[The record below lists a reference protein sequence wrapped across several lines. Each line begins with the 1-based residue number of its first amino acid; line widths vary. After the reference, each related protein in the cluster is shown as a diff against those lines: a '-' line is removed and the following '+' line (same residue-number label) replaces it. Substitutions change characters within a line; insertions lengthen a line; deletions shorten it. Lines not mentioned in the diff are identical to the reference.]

1 MSKPSTIAIDGP
13 VASGKS
19 TVGRRL
25 AQRLG
30 YRFVDTGAMYRA
42 LTVEAVRVGI
52 DLEDE
57 AALARLAQDT
67 AIDIESSEGNR
78 VIVNGRDVTA
88 ELRSD
93 AVERG
98 VSPVSKV
105 AGVRT
110 VLVKKQQAMAV
121 GGGIVMAGRDIGTN
135 VLTGADLKIY
145 LDVSVEEQARR
156 RYNEL
161 LALGEDVE
169 YQAILDNLIR
179 RDRIDSS
186 RSANPLRPADDAVRI
201 DTDKMDE
208 DGVVEYIMKLVNER

>member
-1 MSKPSTIAIDGP
+1 MPSTIAIDGP

-110 VLVKKQQAMAV
+110 VLVKKQHDRGVSPPVDYIGLTVPDRYVFGFGMDYKGYWRNAPGIFAV
-121 GGGIVMAGRDIGTN
+121 
-135 VLTGADLKIY
+135 AD
-145 LDVSVEEQARR
+145 
-156 RYNEL
+156 
-161 LALGEDVE
+161 
-169 YQAILDNLIR
+169 
-179 RDRIDSS
+179 
-186 RSANPLRPADDAVRI
+186 
-201 DTDKMDE
+201 
-208 DGVVEYIMKLVNER
+208 

>member
-1 MSKPSTIAIDGP
+1 MSMPSTIAIDGP

-25 AQRLG
+25 AQNLG

-42 LTVEAVRVGI
+42 LTCEAVRLGT
-52 DLEDE
+52 DLDDE
-57 AALARLAQDT
+57 VALARLAQDT

-208 DGVVEYIMKLVNER
+208 DGVVEYIMTMVSER

>member
-25 AQRLG
+25 AQNLG

-42 LTVEAVRVGI
+42 LTWEAVRLEI
-52 DLEDE
+52 DLDDE
-57 AALARLAQDT
+57 AALTRLAQSSEVD
-67 AIDIESSEGNR
+67 IDSSEGDR
-78 VIVNGRDVTA
+78 VTVNGRDVTD
-88 ELRSD
+88 ELRSEP
-93 AVERG
+93 VERG
-98 VSPVSKV
+98 VSPVSRV
-105 AGVRT
+105 AGVRA
-110 VLVKKQQAMAV
+110 VLVKKQQAMAA
-121 GGGIVMAGRDIGTN
+121 GGEIVMAGRDIGTN
-135 VLTGADLKIY
+135 VLTAADLKIY

-161 LALGEDVE
+161 RELGEEVE
-169 YQAILDNLIR
+169 YKSILDGLVR
-179 RDRIDSS
+179 RDRIDSN

-208 DGVVEYIMKLVNER
+208 DGVVEYIMTMVNER

>member
-42 LTVEAVRVGI
+42 LTWEAVRLGT
-52 DLEDE
+52 DLDDE
-57 AALARLAQDT
+57 AALTRLAEST
-67 AIDIESSEGNR
+67 KIDIESSEGSS
-78 VIVNGRDVTA
+78 VTVNGRDVTA
-88 ELRSD
+88 ELRSEP
-93 AVERG
+93 VERG
-98 VSPVSKV
+98 VSPVSRV
-105 AGVRT
+105 AGVRA
-110 VLVKKQQAMAV
+110 VLVKKQQAMAA
-121 GGGIVMAGRDIGTN
+121 GGKIVMAGRDIGTN

-145 LDVSVEEQARR
+145 LDVSVEEQASR

-161 LALGEDVE
+161 LELGEKVE
-169 YQAILDNLIR
+169 YQAILDGLVR
-179 RDRIDSS
+179 RDKIDSN
-186 RSANPLRPADDAVRI
+186 RSANPLRPAEDAVRI

-208 DGVVEYIMKLVNER
+208 NGVVEYIMTMVNER

>member
-42 LTVEAVRVGI
+42 LTWEAVRLGT
-52 DLEDE
+52 DLDDE
-57 AALARLAQDT
+57 AALTRLAEST
-67 AIDIESSEGNR
+67 KIDIESSEGSS
-78 VIVNGRDVTA
+78 VTVNGRDVTA
-88 ELRSD
+88 ELRSEP
-93 AVERG
+93 VERG
-98 VSPVSKV
+98 VSPVSRV
-105 AGVRT
+105 AGVRA
-110 VLVKKQQAMAV
+110 VLVKKQQVMAA
-121 GGGIVMAGRDIGTN
+121 GGKIVMAGRDIGTN
-135 VLTGADLKIY
+135 VLTGADIKIY

-161 LALGEDVE
+161 LELGEKVE
-169 YQAILDNLIR
+169 YQAILGGLVR
-179 RDRIDSS
+179 RDKIDSN
-186 RSANPLRPADDAVRI
+186 RSANPLRPAEDAVRI

-208 DGVVEYIMKLVNER
+208 NGVVEYIMTMVNER

>member
-1 MSKPSTIAIDGP
+1 MSMPSTIAIDGP

-208 DGVVEYIMKLVNER
+208 DGVVEYIIKLVNER

>member
-25 AQRLG
+25 ARRLG

-42 LTVEAVRVGI
+42 LTWEAVRLGI

-57 AALARLAQDT
+57 AALTRLAENT
-67 AIDIESSEGNR
+67 KIDIESSEGSSAT
-78 VIVNGRDVTA
+78 VNGRDVTA
-88 ELRSD
+88 ELRSEP
-93 AVERG
+93 VERG
-98 VSPVSKV
+98 VSPVSRV
-105 AGVRT
+105 AGVRA
-110 VLVKKQQAMAV
+110 VLVKKQQAMAE
-121 GGGIVMAGRDIGTN
+121 GGKIVMAGRDIGTN

-161 LALGEDVE
+161 REMGQDVE
-169 YQAILDNLIR
+169 YQAILDGLTR

-186 RSANPLRPADDAVRI
+186 RSANPLRPAADAVRI
-201 DTDKMDE
+201 DTDEMNE
-208 DGVVEYIMKLVNER
+208 DGVVEHIMQMVEKS

>member
-78 VIVNGRDVTA
+78 AIVNGRDVTA
-88 ELRSD
+88 GLRSD

-208 DGVVEYIMKLVNER
+208 DGVVEYIIKLVNER

>member
-42 LTVEAVRVGI
+42 LTWEAVRLEI

-57 AALARLAQDT
+57 AALTRLAEST
-67 AIDIESSEGNR
+67 KIDIESSEGSS
-78 VIVNGRDVTA
+78 VTVNGRDVTA

-105 AGVRT
+105 VGVRA
-110 VLVKKQQAMAV
+110 VLVKKQQVMAA
-121 GGGIVMAGRDIGTN
+121 GGKIVMAGRDIGTN
-135 VLTGADLKIY
+135 VLTAADIKIY
-145 LDVSVEEQARR
+145 LDVSVEEQASR

-161 LALGEDVE
+161 LELGEEVE
-169 YQAILDNLIR
+169 YQAILDGLVR
-179 RDRIDSS
+179 RDKIDSN
-186 RSANPLRPADDAVRI
+186 RSTNPLRPAEDAIRI

-208 DGVVEYIMKLVNER
+208 DGVVEYIMKMVNER

>member
-25 AQRLG
+25 AQNLG

-42 LTVEAVRVGI
+42 LTWEAVRLNI

-57 AALARLAQDT
+57 AALIRLAQNAEVD
-67 AIDIESSEGNR
+67 IDSSEGSR
-78 VIVNGRDVTA
+78 VTVNGRDVTS

-98 VSPVSKV
+98 VSPVSRV
-105 AGVRT
+105 AGVRA
-110 VLVKKQQAMAV
+110 VLVKKQQAMAA
-121 GGGIVMAGRDIGTN
+121 GGSIVMAGRDIGTN
-135 VLTGADLKIY
+135 VLTDADLKIY

-156 RYNEL
+156 RYSEL
-161 LALGEDVE
+161 RELGEDVE
-169 YQAILDNLIR
+169 YQNILDNLTR
-179 RDRIDSS
+179 RDKIDSN
-186 RSANPLRPADDAVRI
+186 RSANPLRPAGDAVRI

-208 DGVVEYIMKLVNER
+208 DGVVKYIMKMVNER

>member
-1 MSKPSTIAIDGP
+1 
-13 VASGKS
+13 
-19 TVGRRL
+19 
-25 AQRLG
+25 
-30 YRFVDTGAMYRA
+30 VDTGAMYRA

-208 DGVVEYIMKLVNER
+208 DGVVEYIIKLVNER

>member
-1 MSKPSTIAIDGP
+1 MK
-13 VASGKS
+13 KH
-19 TVGRRL
+19 L
-25 AQRLG
+25 AFHLLCIS
-30 YRFVDTGAMYRA
+30 FCCLTG
-42 LTVEAVRVGI
+42 T
-52 DLEDE
+52 
-57 AALARLAQDT
+57 ALAA
-67 AIDIESSEGNR
+67 A
-78 VIVNGRDVTA
+78 
-88 ELRSD
+88 
-93 AVERG
+93 
-98 VSPVSKV
+98 
-105 AGVRT
+105 
-110 VLVKKQQAMAV
+110 
-121 GGGIVMAGRDIGTN
+121 

>member
-1 MSKPSTIAIDGP
+1 MPSTIAIDGP

-208 DGVVEYIMKLVNER
+208 DGVVEYIIKLVNER

>member
-42 LTVEAVRVGI
+42 LTWEAVRMGVDI
-52 DLEDE
+52 ENE
-57 AALARLAQDT
+57 AALTRLAQN
-67 AIDIESSEGNR
+67 AEVNIDSSEGGR
-78 VIVNGRDVTA
+78 VTVNGRDVTA
-88 ELRSD
+88 ELRSEP
-93 AVERG
+93 VERG
-98 VSPVSKV
+98 VSPVSRV

-110 VLVKKQQAMAV
+110 VLVKKQQAMAA
-121 GGGIVMAGRDIGTN
+121 GGEIVMAGRDIGTN
-135 VLTGADLKIY
+135 VLTGADIKIY

-161 LALGEDVE
+161 LELGENVE
-169 YQAILDNLIR
+169 YQNILDNLTR
-179 RDRIDSS
+179 RDKIDSN

-201 DTDKMDE
+201 DTDEMDE
-208 DGVVEYIMKLVNER
+208 DGVVEYIMQMVEKS

>member
-25 AQRLG
+25 AQNLG

-42 LTVEAVRVGI
+42 LTLEAVGAGI
-52 DLEDE
+52 DFDDE
-57 AALARLAQDT
+57 ASLIRLAQNT
-67 AIDIESSEGNR
+67 EIDIDSGEGGG
-78 VIVNGRDVTA
+78 VTVNGRDVTA

-98 VSPVSKV
+98 VSPVSRV
-105 AGVRT
+105 AGVRA
-110 VLVKKQQAMAV
+110 VLVKKQQAMATD
-121 GGGIVMAGRDIGTN
+121 GGIVMAGRDIGTN

-156 RYNEL
+156 RYSEL
-161 LALGEDVE
+161 RELGQDVE
-169 YQAILDNLIR
+169 YQAILDGLVR

-186 RSANPLRPADDAVRI
+186 RSANPLRPASDAVRI

-208 DGVVEYIMKLVNER
+208 DGVVEYIMMMVNES

>member
-1 MSKPSTIAIDGP
+1 MSMPSTIAIDGP

-25 AQRLG
+25 AQNLG

-42 LTVEAVRVGI
+42 LTWEAVSLGI

-67 AIDIESSEGNR
+67 DIDIESSEGNR
-78 VIVNGRDVTA
+78 AIVNGRDVTA
-88 ELRSD
+88 ELRSEP
-93 AVERG
+93 VERG

-105 AGVRT
+105 SGVRT
-110 VLVKKQQAMAV
+110 VLVRKQQAMAA

-156 RYNEL
+156 RYDEL
-161 LALGEDVE
+161 LNSGAQVE

-208 DGVVEYIMKLVNER
+208 DGVVEYIMKLVNEL